1 MPNDDRGFAE
11 GNQLFDMQ
19 TRLRNMPPTDPNRWD
34 LQNRILEIESRS
46 MHPSLPPG
54 FNTPLGQ
61 QKLNQQRQRWKAF
74 RGMPQQQQSRGGT
87 MGIGGLLGAYELVNK
102 LFGGQKK
109 SQPAQSAA
117 DYRKQVEASQMQER
131 VNRVGRVDDIQ
142 YLSDL
147 LDAYPGDPAMVYK
160 LYKDRQIA
168 VGQGGTQPS
177 VVQRRTQ

>member
-1 MPNDDRGFAE
+1 
-11 GNQLFDMQ
+11 
-19 TRLRNMPPTDPNRWD
+19 
-34 LQNRILEIESRS
+34 
-46 MHPSLPPG
+46 
-54 FNTPLGQ
+54 
-61 QKLNQQRQRWKAF
+61 
-74 RGMPQQQQSRGGT
+74 MPQQQQSRGGT

-117 DYRKQVEASQMQER
+117 DYRKQIEASQMQER

-168 VGQGGTQPS
+168 VGQGETQPS